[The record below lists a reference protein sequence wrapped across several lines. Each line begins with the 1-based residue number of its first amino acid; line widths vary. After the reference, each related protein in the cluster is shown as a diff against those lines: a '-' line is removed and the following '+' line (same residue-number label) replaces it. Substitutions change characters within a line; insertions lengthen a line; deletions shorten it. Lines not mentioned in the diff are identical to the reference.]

1 MEERMEARKEISAEE
16 IDRAAAEDCA
26 EGRSRV
32 PAPEMNPQVQLELL
46 PGAGRKKAIGHVLV
60 YNAIAIHGVAVMEN
74 SKKMA
79 YVKMPRAPKGA
90 RTKHSDIVYPLNK
103 AARDLLYSAVLQEY
117 ERLWTQAEGQR
128 KATVL
133 QIS

>member
-1 MEERMEARKEISAEE
+1 MEERMEARKEIPAEE
-16 IDRAAAEDCA
+16 IDRAA
-26 EGRSRV
+26 EGRNRV

-60 YNAIAIHGVAVMEN
+60 YNAIAIHGISVMEN
-74 SKKMA
+74 SKKMT